1 MRFLWP
7 LCTKSFSLLSLS
19 DFCFSLRRESSLE
32 HLSCFFSPSNVR
44 RILSA
49 GRTSW
54 LPARRFGRMISR
66 GSLGS
71 FSSPSTSI
79 CRQHGVGPQSSA
91 RHPSSHFKVLIKPA
105 VSTPVLSR
113 RKASSVLVNAGSP
126 FQLFNRGPFP
136 ALRVPASRSVS
147 HSLDP
152 SKIQSTVAHSEG
164 KSIISSF
171 SLFFA
176 RPERRLSSSPP
187 PRRGRL
193 TEYYPLHCASAPI
206 SARREVLSWGRVSRH
221 VREPRCLTLI
231 HSLACVELAIYIGPL
246 PSQSNLPCFRLDS
259 WARKE
264 IDGLPARLLDA
275 CWKKKTW
282 LSHSRSQT
290 SIHPSTTPVPPPPI
304 LSPSF
309 SASCGCSLR
318 RRRRIAFF
326 LLTDPLF
333 LPPSLLSHP
342 LPPLLSP
349 KMVGG
354 DAEGRIHRVYWRFT
368 PPPPLVRRPRRRR
381 CGRQRR

>member
-1 MRFLWP
+1 MRDRLFN
-7 LCTKSFSLLSLS
+7 FSIGAPFLLSVCRPVGRYPIHS
-19 DFCFSLRRESSLE
+19 IHPKSNPRSLTRKES
-32 HLSCFFSPSNVR
+32 R
-44 RILSA
+44 
-49 GRTSW
+49 
-54 LPARRFGRMISR
+54 
-66 GSLGS
+66 
-71 FSSPSTSI
+71 SSP
-79 CRQHGVGPQSSA
+79 
-91 RHPSSHFKVLIKPA
+91 PSP
-105 VSTPVLSR
+105 
-113 RKASSVLVNAGSP
+113 
-126 FQLFNRGPFP
+126 
-136 ALRVPASRSVS
+136 
-147 HSLDP
+147 
-152 SKIQSTVAHSEG
+152 
-164 KSIISSF
+164 
-171 SLFFA
+171 
-176 RPERRLSSSPP
+176 SSSPAP
-187 PRRGRL
+187 KDGFRRRRRRRGRL

-206 SARREVLSWGRVSRH
+206 SARREVLSWGRVSRQ

-290 SIHPSTTPVPPPPI
+290 SIHPSTTPAPPPPPI
-304 LSPSF
+304 LSSSF

-318 RRRRIAFF
+318 RQQRIAFF

-368 PPPPLVRRPRRRR
+368 PPPPPPLVRRPRRRR